1 MNEVDKM
8 IRENYENSKKLNEY
22 NNKIYGDIVCYIRVS
37 SLPSTKMEEIIS
49 DLLEM
54 FLRYEKEGKSIDD
67 IIGSDYKAY
76 CDSIIT
82 AALDNRF
89 HVEKLTD
96 VLYIIINGLFVIFSI
111 NFLIDYL
118 PKLMEYRKIISYQLS
133 LLSFFMNSTLIFISV
148 FAIFRFFGKNAFEK
162 PSKKSLFLFFFAL
175 MILLFPLAFFK
186 VILKNYFVIS
196 INPYAVITII
206 IIYWL
211 YKLITKIRNKAA
223 I

>member
-37 SLPSTKMEEIIS
+37 SLPSTKIEEIIS

-76 CDSIIT
+76 CDSIIA

-89 HVEKLTD
+89 HVENLKD
-96 VLYIIINGLFVIFSI
+96 VLYIVMNGLFILLTI
-111 NFLIDYL
+111 NFAFDYL
-118 PKLMEYRKIISYQLS
+118 PKLIKYKKIISYDLEI
-133 LLSFFMNSTLIFISV
+133 SFFLNATLILISCFV
-148 FAIFRFFGKNAFEK
+148 ILKYIGKTSFK
-162 PSKKSLFLFFFAL
+162 TPSKKSYVLLFIVLYIFIFAL
-175 MILLFPLAFFK
+175 GFLQYS
-186 VILKNYFVIS
+186 LKRYIVFS
-196 INPYAVITII
+196 INPYIIITII